1 MSVTTVTRPGS
12 KHLLLT
18 GSRSWWYLCIH
29 NTDIYN
35 QQCRLLRFAIPE
47 RLTHS
52 HWIWPLVK
60 HSAVIPELFWC
71 SWWPLY
77 SQHQFTST
85 YTSTISFNL
94 RVSVRVTRDVL
105 LEELCIFQLLD
116 SANDGGYNTQHSRP
130 WHDIYNAVD
139 TEDIVNIYTHMFT
152 HQSNMNRIYIQG
164 ESKKSG
170 ISKSMYIALRL

>member
-29 NTDIYN
+29 NINIYN

-47 RLTHS
+47 QPSHF

-77 SQHQFTST
+77 SQPRSLPPPS
-85 YTSTISFNL
+85 TSTISFNFH
-94 RVSVRVTRDVL
+94 VSVRVTRDVL

-116 SANDGGYNTQHSRP
+116 STNDRRYNTQHSRP

-139 TEDIVNIYTHMFT
+139 TEYLHSHVYT
-152 HQSNMNRIYIQG
+152 
-164 ESKKSG
+164 SKQPE
-170 ISKSMYIALRL
+170 YQQYL